1 MSHPQRSFVE
11 WHARS
16 LAAVWLTRHRE
27 LRALDHDGE
36 LFGVD
41 LIVAVEH
48 DGRFSGRQ
56 FGAVVKAGRSSESA
70 PRLAARELSR
80 ERERFA
86 DQTMPVCMLAFPAS
100 GEPGW
105 FRWILE
111 PAGCDGCSELA
122 FPDCIGFVPA
132 TDELLANVVD
142 RVNRWYDARRVAA

>member
-11 WHARS
+11 WHVQTI
-16 LAAVWLTRHRE
+16 AAVWLTRHRE
-27 LRALDHDGE
+27 LRALDHNGD

-41 LIVAVEH
+41 LIVAVETE
-48 DGRFSGRQ
+48 GRFSGRQ
-56 FGAVVKAGRSSESA
+56 FGAVVKASRSSDSA
-70 PRLAARELSR
+70 PRLTARELSR
-80 ERERFA
+80 ERERFL

-111 PAGCDGCSELA
+111 PAGCDGCTELA
-122 FPDCIGFVPA
+122 FSDCIGFVPA
-132 TDELLANVVD
+132 TDELLTSVVD